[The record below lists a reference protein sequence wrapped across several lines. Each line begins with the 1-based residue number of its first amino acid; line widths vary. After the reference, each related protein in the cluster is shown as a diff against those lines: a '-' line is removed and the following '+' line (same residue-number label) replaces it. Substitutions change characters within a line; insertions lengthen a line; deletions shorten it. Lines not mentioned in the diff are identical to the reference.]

1 MANEARTDRR
11 PVDWA
16 RFGLSS
22 EQNSAF
28 SEVQFAN
35 KPSVLDESSYGGQA
49 IRDNE
54 LYTEEQGEKPWWKSN
69 FFISQPVLFGT
80 WDGVFTS
87 VMVNIFGVI
96 IFLRS
101 GWVVA
106 QAGIGLSILLVFCTV
121 GIILVSVL
129 SAIGIIE
136 RCKVESGGVYFLL
149 SYVLGSRIA
158 AAVGLLYCFGQA
170 VGGAL
175 CLMGF
180 AESIAGL
187 IEVDAQYIP
196 WVQRGLA
203 TVVVFILASFNIAGV
218 KWVIKLQF
226 LLLFAML
233 LAAVDFIIGSFVN
246 KPDLENGFIGWS
258 TELMANNTGPAF
270 TEGENWFTVL
280 GVYFPTVTGVMAG
293 INMSGDLRNPSR
305 DIPNGTLSAIGL
317 SCFLYTSFIL
327 ILGSTCVR
335 DLLYTNYLIAAKVS
349 ALEVLFFAGLYISSL
364 SSSLGTFYGTPRVLQ
379 SIASQKVI
387 PFIRV
392 LANGRG
398 PNRVPVYALM
408 VAASVTLLFIWVGQL
423 NTLAPI
429 VTMPFLLTYATIDY
443 AYFALAQSFNIQQA
457 REERFRQQAST
468 KTLTA
473 GGPST
478 SYGSTTAPSRFDSG
492 DLDELFPERVHHR
505 SPSRELSLSP
515 TSPVPGEDLPTAP
528 ASQVGSA
535 VTSPASASNKSISE
549 QQQKKIN
556 IGRKSTSWYSLFLNR
571 WVSFFGFL
579 VKIAMMFF
587 VHWVYA
593 LVNLAVVFLVWFYIG
608 RANPGVAPGV
618 TADFRFFT
626 WFQQGIA
633 AMCGRKPKGYEE
645 IVVTSVDPH
654 MDTEASQLTEENEDF
669 ASRSRYH
676 QTSTVRGRN
685 LDDRPEDELALVP

>member
-1 MANEARTDRR
+1 MASESRADRR

-22 EQNSAF
+22 EQNSA
-28 SEVQFAN
+28 STEVQFAN
-35 KPSVLDESSYGGQA
+35 KPAVLDETSYGGQA

-129 SAIGIIE
+129 SAIGICE

-246 KPDLENGFIGWS
+246 NPDLESGFVGWS

-293 INMSGDLRNPSR
+293 INMSGDLKNPSR
-305 DIPNGTLSAIGL
+305 DIPNGTLAAIGL

-335 DLLYTNYLIAAKVS
+335 ELLYTNYLIAAKVS

-468 KTLTA
+468 KKLTNGA
-473 GGPST
+473 ST
-478 SYGSTTAPSRFDSG
+478 SYGSTQSPNRFDSS

-528 ASQVGSA
+528 VSQVGSA
-535 VTSPASASNKSISE
+535 VTSPGGASNKSVSD

-556 IGRKSTSWYSLFLNR
+556 IGRKSASWYSLFLNR
-571 WVSFFGFL
+571 WVSFFGFI

-626 WFQQGIA
+626 WMQQGIA
-633 AMCGRKPKGYEE
+633 TLCGRKPKGYEE
-645 IVVTSVDPH
+645 IVVTSMDPH

-676 QTSTVRGRN
+676 QTSTVHGRN
-685 LDDRPEDELALVP
+685 LDNRPEDELALVP